1 MIEEPSDC
9 LKSVKEIP
17 IIIFFLFFFATLSQR
32 QLMSYSSVE
41 FRQLKLQK
49 KPQISS
55 RMMLKRGP
63 ASIRIYGRLLEMRN
77 LEKNSLIQCLQQ
89 HTSASDSQLCIC
101 EKDAEK
107 YIGPFRSYLFQLL
120 PKIVDYLM
128 SVTHVGQT
136 QSSIAKALKHTD
148 IGTATNRRCNRT
160 CGQKLICCLLKE
172 ANSNKKILQRI

>member
-17 IIIFFLFFFATLSQR
+17 IIIFFLFFFCHIIPKTVNELQLSRIQAAETPKETPDF
-32 QLMSYSSVE
+32 QLDDAE
-41 FRQLKLQK
+41 K
-49 KPQISS
+49 
-55 RMMLKRGP
+55 GP
-63 ASIRIYGRLLEMRN
+63 SIRICRRLLEMRN

-136 QSSIAKALKHTD
+136 QSSIAKALKH
-148 IGTATNRRCNRT
+148 N
-160 CGQKLICCLLKE
+160 CCW
-172 ANSNKKILQRI
+172 NYY